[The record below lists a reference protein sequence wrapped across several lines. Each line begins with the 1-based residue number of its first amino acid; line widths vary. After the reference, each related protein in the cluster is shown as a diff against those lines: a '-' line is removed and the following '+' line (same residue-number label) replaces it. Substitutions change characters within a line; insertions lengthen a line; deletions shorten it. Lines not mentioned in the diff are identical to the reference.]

1 MFNNLQITN
10 QPFFYLF
17 LAGSLLLSLGYVWGK
32 RKNTRIHLSTFNA
45 VTDILKPKDQVFT
58 NIGGLT
64 GYHANII
71 PKKSSIVK
79 KVDLTLTLLP
89 RQSWLYLPLSMMI
102 TKYDRLYINMFF
114 GKKIRKEFGEGH
126 LVESGFSKTDLGRIS
141 DPDKFNIKPVKWGG
155 KDFLMYTSGDG
166 GVTEELLGLLM
177 RKMPD
182 PLTVKHAALVPEENK
197 AYMFMI
203 PRYGYVSGVFGSFYS
218 WVCSLAENQRSSSK

>member
-1 MFNNLQITN
+1 MFHNLQITN

-64 GYHANII
+64 GYHASII
-71 PKKSSIVK
+71 PEKSSVVK

-89 RQSWLYLPLSMMI
+89 RQSWLYLPLSMLI

-114 GKKIRKEFGEGH
+114 GKKIRNKFEEGH

-141 DPDKFNIKPVKWGG
+141 DPGRFRIKPVKWGG
-155 KDFLMYTSGDG
+155 RDFLMYIHGDG
-166 GVTEELLGLLM
+166 GTTEELLGLLM
-177 RKMPD
+177 KKITD
-182 PLTVKHAALVPEENK
+182 PLPVKHVALVPGENK

-203 PRYGYVSGVFGSFYS
+203 PKYGFVSGIFGSFYS
-218 WVCSLAENQRSSSK
+218 WVCSLAENRKSLSE